1 MFKIGGRHW
10 LQIGYRLRTNNAS
23 TYAVY
28 PAGVVR
34 ARKMDQLV
42 FFCES
47 CPRNKY
53 SLGAG
58 SFIYR
63 CPPAL
68 STAFLCAAVVDF

>member
-1 MFKIGGRHW
+1 MTIT

-23 TYAVY
+23 TYRVS
-28 PAGVVR
+28 PAGLVR
-34 ARKMDQLV
+34 SRKMDQLV

-47 CPRNKY
+47 CERNKY

-63 CPPAL
+63 
-68 STAFLCAAVVDF
+68 SIY